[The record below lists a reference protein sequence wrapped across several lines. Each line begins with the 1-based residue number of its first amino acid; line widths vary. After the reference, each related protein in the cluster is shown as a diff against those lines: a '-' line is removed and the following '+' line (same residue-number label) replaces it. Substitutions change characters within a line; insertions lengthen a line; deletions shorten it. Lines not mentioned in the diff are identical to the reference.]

1 NPLGIVT
8 RQSSDVV
15 AVDDPELALALRFIR
30 ENACKGIQVT
40 DILNAVPMSR
50 TALERQMKAAIGRS
64 PKGEIIRTQLE
75 RAKELLASTD
85 LSLSQISQRIGFRH
99 SQHFSTIFKEK
110 IGETPGAYRAK
121 MH

>member
-1 NPLGIVT
+1 M
-8 RQSSDVV
+8 V

-40 DILNAVPMSR
+40 DILKAVPMSR
-50 TALERQMKAAIGRS
+50 TALERQMKSAIGRS
-64 PKGEIIRTQLE
+64 PKAEIIRTQIE

-85 LSLSQISQRIGFRH
+85 LSLSQITQRIGFRH
-99 SQHFSTIFKEK
+99 TQHFSTLFKEK
-110 IGETPGAYRAK
+110 VGETPGEFRAK